1 MTHPEAA
8 PTEIQA
14 ALSRRK
20 LVVPILLGVGASAWL
35 LWGGLDRLVIDPAT
49 GLQTT
54 SRTLLHDFEWTAQ
67 ASWALLGVGVCVVLR
82 DLAYIIRLRI
92 LSMGTFRWRQAFDS
106 IMLWELA
113 SALTP
118 SVVGGSAVAVLI
130 LRREGMPL
138 GRSLATV
145 FVTALMDELFYI
157 LAVPGVLLWV
167 SMRGGMFFPSIEG
180 FAAWGGAPIPPLF
193 WSAYGFI
200 ASLTTLIW
208 VGVVVAPKQTRKAVL
223 WAFSRPS
230 LRKWANRG
238 QAWADDLVTASI
250 AMRGAGLRLWLG
262 AMGATITSWM
272 ARFLTLNMIFLI
284 FMESIPHASVL
295 ARQLVMWVV
304 LMISPTPGSSG
315 FAEVALPAF
324 LGDVTGLAYVALV
337 AVIWRLVTYFPY
349 LFVGSVVLP
358 GWMQR
363 TRG

>member
-1 MTHPEAA
+1 MTHPEAS

-20 LVVPILLGVGASAWL
+20 LVVPTLLGVGASVWV

-49 GLQTT
+49 GIQTT
-54 SRTLLHDFEWTAQ
+54 SRDLLLDFEWTAR
-67 ASWALLGVGVCVVLR
+67 ASWALLAVGCCVMLR

-92 LSMGTFRWRQAFDS
+92 LSMGAFRWRQTFDS

-130 LRREGMPL
+130 LRREGMPV

-157 LAVPGVLLWV
+157 FAVPGVLLWV
-167 SMRGGMFFPSIEG
+167 SLQGGSFFPSIEG
-180 FAAWGGAPIPPLF
+180 FAAWGGIPIPALF

-200 ASLTTLIW
+200 SSLTTLILI
-208 VGVVVAPKQTRKAVL
+208 GVVVAPKQTRKAVL
-223 WAFSRPS
+223 WAFSRPP

-238 QAWADDLVTASI
+238 QTWANDLVTASI
-250 AMRGAGLRLWLG
+250 AMRGAGYRLWLG
-262 AMGATITSWM
+262 AMGATLTSWM

-284 FMESIPHASVL
+284 FMESVPHASVL
-295 ARQLVMWVV
+295 ARQLVMWLV

-315 FAEVALPAF
+315 FAEVALPVF

-358 GWMQR
+358 GWVQR